1 MRTSINAPTVMNEDE
16 DEISAL
22 RPFWPS
28 EEDVDEL
35 QLMVARLRMEKQA
48 LLQSKRASAFRGDR
62 REPRPDQTPAQAQT
76 AELRR
81 QRRHAHTCSP
91 SWRSAASA
99 GRTSSTDWGWR

>member
-22 RPFWPS
+22 RPFWPT

-35 QLMVARLRMEKQA
+35 QLMVARLRMQKQA

-62 REPRPDQTPAQAQT
+62 REQRSNQNPSQAQK

-81 QRRHAHTCSP
+81 RYSSVTYPGTLLIPPPCSARL
-91 SWRSAASA
+91 S
-99 GRTSSTDWGWR
+99 